1 MARRKKG
8 RNISGWIIVDKPAGL
23 TSTAVVNKLR
33 WALSARKAG
42 HAGTLDPAA
51 TGLLAVAF
59 GEATKIIPVVTD
71 ALKCYRFAV
80 RLGARTNTDDAEGE
94 VIARSDRRPS
104 DAEIEAALPGF
115 TGMIEQIPPRY
126 SAVKVDGQRAYHLAR
141 SGEPEKIIDRALSAL
156 DGLDILVSNAG
167 GPPAGTFLQHDRETW
182 IKAADLTLHSAI
194 NMTRRAIP
202 VMKEAGWGRIIYIT
216 SVAVKQPI
224 DNLLIS
230 NTYRAGLTGFAKSIS
245 REFAKNGITVNTV
258 LPGYTETERLT
269 ELAGSISA
277 STGIKTGEVFA
288 GWTAD
293 IPAGRIGQPEELA
306 ALIAFLASEKA
317 SFITGT
323 SIQVDGGYIKGL
335 L

>member
-1 MARRKKG
+1 MDLGIAGKKALITGASSGLGLAAAMALAAEGADVAINSRSPENLEK
-8 RNISGWIIVDKPAGL
+8 AGL
-23 TSTAVVNKLR
+23 KI
-33 WALSARKAG
+33 KKQ
-42 HAGTLDPAA
+42 
-51 TGLLAVAF
+51 TGREPQLIV
-59 GEATKIIPVVTD
+59 GD
-71 ALKCYRFAV
+71 
-80 RLGARTNTDDAEGE
+80 
-94 VIARSDRRPS
+94 
-104 DAEIEAALPGF
+104 
-115 TGMIEQIPPRY
+115 
-126 SAVKVDGQRAYHLAR
+126 LAR